1 MNPQAWLHKQLLKL
15 HAIEATPHAIA
26 LGFAVG
32 TFFGFMPLFG
42 VKTLLSILF
51 AWILRTNKVAAI
63 VGVTLHDLILPF
75 APLLLRLE
83 FKIGFWVLSNPHHFP
98 PKLRMHRQ
106 DLHALMSWTKM
117 LTTGGPLLLG
127 SVILAIPFT
136 VGAYFI
142 LRRAVIA
149 YRARR
154 AQASSNAS
162 LRNG

>member
-51 AWILRTNKVAAI
+51 AWILRSNKVAAI
-63 VGVTLHDLILPF
+63 IGVTLHDLILPF

-83 FKIGFWVLSNPHHFP
+83 FKLGFWVLSRPHHFP
-98 PKLRMHRQ
+98 PKLRHA
-106 DLHALMSWTKM
+106 DLHTALSWTKM
-117 LTTGGPLLLG
+117 LTTSGPLLLG
-127 SVILAIPFT
+127 SVILGIPFSIA
-136 VGAYFI
+136 AYFL

-149 YRARR
+149 YRARV
-154 AQASSNAS
+154 AGA
-162 LRNG
+162 LR